1 MALIFLITI
10 SLLEDTSMDQRSD
23 NLPESPETHNQE
35 RRSKAMFDIIV
46 PDHLFLVRN
55 EDGGDYGVDKVIELK
70 LQGTRMSNFRSQIQ
84 LKCTSSRLRNSY
96 LSFSVPIKT
105 LNYLKNQPSSL
116 FVIFLEHE
124 KIFLWEWIS
133 EIVNFAVSKRIEIT
147 TTDQKTIDFH
157 FIKKLDDLS
166 FKEIHNE
173 IRIKGSITA
182 QISDNLKL
190 SNPTTTNILINMQ
203 DQKVMNSEEL
213 VMYVKQ
219 YGYSLAN
226 EGRFSLL
233 YEWISH
239 VPLQF
244 KSDVEYSLAVAYI
257 KYNNGEYYDALSWV
271 PKGIKSLKLDETQKG
286 LAEYLDIS
294 LKYLLNMCSS
304 EVYNKLFNSFIEK
317 YPHNQ
322 ITLQHKLFRLREEL
336 INSDLTLKDKYKEL
350 TNSFQTLI
358 KMIKQMHSPE
368 STLVKFVDLIEWELN
383 GYQILREL
391 HFSRFNMEGR
401 DTIGYPI
408 PHQQRIHSAQILIQ
422 KITEW
427 MLIFRSIFMSIEDEV
442 SRARANTIFAGV
454 QLQFIAQTREY
465 NDLTND
471 GDSILHSMK
480 ESLEHGTVVLEQC
493 GYLHELFRAQ
503 MSLAE
508 CYMGLGL
515 VEQATEL
522 VQQVMLNAQSI
533 GVLEIVTY
541 CKLFLDGYY
550 IFNYTSIAQ
559 AESKSKRI
567 LSVLSDTEI
576 EKYARQ
582 MIELL
587 EIPSERFPNVLT
599 EYRWLQQDE
608 IDRFQFCE
616 HIGTRQDISVNK
628 ELQNKFL
635 VNPDRIIICEK
646 FEYQSLIGQNRED
659 LVRDLKS
666 NFCMRCKF
674 QKPMS

>member
-1 MALIFLITI
+1 
-10 SLLEDTSMDQRSD
+10 MDHRSEG

-70 LQGTRMSNFRSQIQ
+70 LQGTRMSNFRSHIQ
-84 LKCTSSRLRNSY
+84 LKCTSSRLNNSY
-96 LSFSVPIKT
+96 LPFSVPIKT
-105 LNYLKNQPSSL
+105 LNYLRNQPSSM

-133 EIVNFAVSKRIEIT
+133 EIVNFSASKEIDIT
-147 TTDQKTIDFH
+147 TTDQKTVNFH
-157 FIKKLDDLS
+157 FIKKLDDLA
-166 FKEIHNE
+166 FEEIHND
-173 IRIKGSITA
+173 IRIKCSIAT

-190 SNPTTTNILINMQ
+190 SKSTATNILVNVQ
-203 DQKVMNSEEL
+203 EQKVMSSDTL
-213 VMYVKQ
+213 VEYVKR
-219 YGYSLAN
+219 YGYPLAN
-226 EGRFSLL
+226 EGKFAFLN
-233 YEWISH
+233 EWISQI
-239 VPLQF
+239 PLQF
-244 KSDVEYSLAVAYI
+244 KSDPEYSLTVAYI
-257 KYNNGEYYDALSWV
+257 KYNNGEYYDAYSWL
-271 PKGIKSLKLDETQKG
+271 PKGITKLKLDETEKE

-294 LKYLLNMCSS
+294 LKYLLNMCSV
-304 EVYNKLFNSFIEK
+304 EMYNELFNSFQKK

-322 ITLQHKLFRLREEL
+322 ITLQHRLFRLREEL
-336 INSDLTLKDKYKEL
+336 ITADMTLKDSYREL
-350 TNSFQTLI
+350 TDSFQALMRTV
-358 KMIKQMHSPE
+358 KQIHTPE
-368 STLVKFVDLIEWELN
+368 SMLVKFVDLVEWEII
-383 GYQILREL
+383 GFQILREL
-391 HFSRFNMEGR
+391 QFSKFNLEGR
-401 DTIGYPI
+401 ETIGYPI
-408 PHQQRIHSAQILIQ
+408 PQQKRIHAAQLIIQ
-422 KITEW
+422 KIEKW
-427 MLIFRSIFMSIEDEV
+427 MLNFRSIFISIEDEV
-442 SRARANTIFAGV
+442 SRARASTIFASI
-454 QLQFIAQTREY
+454 QLQFIAQTRMY
-465 NDLTND
+465 KDLTTETN
-471 GDSILHSMK
+471 SLLHSMK
-480 ESLEHGTVVLEQC
+480 ESLEHGAVVLEQG

-522 VQQVMLNAQSI
+522 VQQVMLNAEGI

-550 IFNYTSIAQ
+550 VFNYASMAQ
-559 AESKSKRI
+559 AESKSKRK
-567 LSVLSDTEI
+567 LSVLSDAEI

-587 EIPSERFPNVLT
+587 EIPNDRFPNVLN

-616 HIGTRQDISVNK
+616 HIGTRQDLSVNK

-646 FEYQSLIGQNRED
+646 FGHQSLIGQS
-659 LVRDLKS
+659 RDELARLFKS
-666 NFCMRCKF
+666 NFCRQCNARE
-674 QKPMS
+674 PIS